1 MAPDRAGKRAKGITV
16 AADLWTSVVSLA
28 GVALGG
34 GLTALAQRATQ
45 RSAER
50 VEERRQTIATT
61 ESRRA
66 EQIAVLKEF
75 VSCAQAAER
84 AAYRRPDPWGDD
96 EDGWMT
102 QTGPVMTALWTA
114 SANVT
119 LLCDE
124 ALRGPVTTYGHAL
137 NAAVWRDI
145 GDVEVNEHLEEAKTA
160 FMNEARAS
168 LAGP

>member
-1 MAPDRAGKRAKGITV
+1 M

-50 VEERRQTIATT
+50 AEERRQAAATT

-66 EQIAVLKEF
+66 EQIDVLKEF

-114 SANVT
+114 SGNVT

-124 ALRGPVTTYGHAL
+124 ALREPVRTYGHAL

-145 GDVEVNEHLEEAKTA
+145 GDAEVNEHLEEAKTA
-160 FMNEARAS
+160 FMNAARAS
-168 LAGP
+168 LAGA